1 MAEQIPLTALMLLQH
16 DYKSFSPNT
25 DYDNVDWESAPAI
38 QEPNVTSAIC
48 EPENNTA
55 VSTSEGTIPV
65 KGFAYRYAS
74 PPSEPSSFSVNCTC
88 LPTTVRPTP
97 SPCM

>member
-1 MAEQIPLTALMLLQH
+1 MPLTAVLLLQH

-25 DYDNVDWESAPAI
+25 DYDTVDWESAPAI

-48 EPENNTA
+48 DPGHNTP
-55 VSTSEGTIPV
+55 VSTCEGTIPV

-74 PPSEPSSFSVNCTC
+74 VLPEPS
-88 LPTTVRPTP
+88 
-97 SPCM
+97 